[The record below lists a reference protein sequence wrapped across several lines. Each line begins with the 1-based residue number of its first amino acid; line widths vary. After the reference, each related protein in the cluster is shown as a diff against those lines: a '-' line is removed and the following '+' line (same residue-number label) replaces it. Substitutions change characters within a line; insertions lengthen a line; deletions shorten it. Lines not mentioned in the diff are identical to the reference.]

1 MAQRNSV
8 NKVIL
13 VGHLGTDPE
22 VRYTPNGDA
31 VANLSLATTE
41 RFKNRDGEQTERT
54 EWHRLVVWRATA
66 EFAKNYLKKGQLIYA
81 EGRLQTRKWEDRDGV
96 KRYSTEIQVDQLTP
110 LGGLQGAPEA
120 GRAASGDAPEGPGDE
135 GEDDIPF

>member
-13 VGHLGTDPE
+13 VGHLGVDPE

-31 VANLSLATTE
+31 VANLSLATSE
-41 RFKNRDGEQTERT
+41 RFKNREGEQTERT

-110 LGGLQGAPEA
+110 LGGLQGPSEGGQAPA
-120 GRAASGDAPEGPGDE
+120 GDTPKEPGNE